1 MDVDQY
7 LNDAE
12 TFNRAVST
20 ERYRAGAGLQ
30 AGLNISPIYQ
40 KYEYLFEGEL
50 FTKVPSWEL
59 EPTQVR
65 FLQEFIADGFLGSQ
79 TRELTEKHASEE
91 SAAAIEWD
99 ERPVPYRNVP
109 VLLANEADAV
119 RRHAL

>member
-7 LNDAE
+7 LKDAE
-12 TFNRAVST
+12 TFSRAVNT

-50 FTKVPSWEL
+50 FAQVPSWDL

-65 FLQEFIADGFLGSQ
+65 FLQEFIADGFMGSQ
-79 TRELTEKHASEE
+79 TRELTEQHAAEE
-91 SAAAIEWD
+91 SAAAIDWD

-109 VLLANEADAV
+109 VLIANEPE
-119 RRHAL
+119 